1 MRITNEEE
9 KLKSVLRFIPHKNSI
24 SNMTNQ
30 NHLSSLLHELLAGSV
45 GIGSP
50 SAAPAAAISDLQV
63 GGSTVDVVL
72 AEGRRSGHVVRAEH
86 VCFLPCF
93 MGESLL
99 GEALVLHQ
107 VGVATVFSPM
117 R

>member
-1 MRITNEEE
+1 
-9 KLKSVLRFIPHKNSI
+9 
-24 SNMTNQ
+24 MTTQ
-30 NHLSSLLHELLAGSV
+30 NHLSSLLHKLFAGSV

-50 SAAPAAAISDLQV
+50 PAAPAATISDLQV

-86 VCFLPCF
+86 VRFLPCF

-107 VGVATVFSPM
+107 VGVVAVLSPV